1 MLCVTLG
8 RKRHAH
14 MIREHQFL
22 VEQGAELVELR
33 VDYVGR
39 AVDVGR
45 LIKDRPGPVVVTARR
60 REDGGRWMRSE
71 ADRLALLRTAIA
83 AGVEYVDL
91 EVDIADQIPRY
102 GKTKRIISYH
112 DFEETPDNLEELHA
126 AMAEEDAD
134 IVKIATMATSFED
147 NLRMMDLV
155 RNAKVPTIGICMG
168 EMGLITRIMGDRLGS
183 PFTYATFNKDKEMAP
198 GLLEWRELR
207 EMYRYDKIDDKTAW
221 FGVIGDPI
229 AHSYS
234 PLIHNAAFEEKG
246 INARYIPIRVP
257 KDDMHTFIRHAK
269 SMNISGL
276 SVTIPN
282 KESALGLCT
291 QAESSASGIGAVN
304 TMLFRDKEILGYNT
318 DYRAAMDCVE
328 EALGLERKD
337 PKSLDGQICMVLG
350 AGGVSRAIAYGLKLR
365 GADVYISSRTQERA
379 QILSAELGCRCVEW
393 TQRHEQKPVL
403 LVNATP
409 VGMHPDVDVSPYNES
424 KIYETMTVFDTI
436 YNPENTLLIKHALKC
451 KAKVITGVD
460 MFVRQA
466 AYQFKLFTGKDASAV
481 AMRKTIK
488 IATNPVKL
496 G

>member
-8 RKRHAH
+8 RKRHTH

-45 LIKDRPGPVVVTARR
+45 LIKDRPGPVVITARR

-71 ADRLALLRTAIA
+71 KDRLALLRTAIA
-83 AGVEYVDL
+83 SGVEYVDL

-102 GKTKRIISYH
+102 GTTKRIISYH
-112 DFEETPDNLEELHA
+112 DFDETPDNLEQLHA
-126 AMAEEDAD
+126 AMADEDAD
-134 IVKIATMATSFED
+134 IVKIATMATSFDD
-147 NLRMMDLV
+147 NLRMIEMV
-155 RNAKVPTIGICMG
+155 RNAKIPTIGICMG
-168 EMGLITRIMGDRLGS
+168 EMGLITRIMGDQLGS

-207 EMYRYDKIDDKTAW
+207 EIYRYNQIDAKTAW

-234 PLIHNAAFEEKG
+234 PLIHNAAFAEKE
-246 INARYIPIRVP
+246 INARYLPIRVP
-257 KDDMHTFIRHAK
+257 KDDMNTFVRHAK
-269 SMNISGL
+269 DMNISGL

-282 KESALGLCT
+282 KERAFELCT
-291 QAESSASGIGAVN
+291 QAESSAAGIGAVN
-304 TMLFRDKEILGYNT
+304 TLIFRDQEVLGYNT

-328 EALGLERKD
+328 ETLKLERKD
-337 PKSLDGQICMVLG
+337 TKSLAGDACVVLG
-350 AGGVSRAIAYGLKLR
+350 AGGVSRAIAYGLRLR
-365 GADVYISSRTQERA
+365 GADVYITSRTHERA
-379 QILSAELGCRCVEW
+379 QVLASELGCRCMEW
-393 TQRHEQKPVL
+393 TNRHDIKPIL

-409 VGMHPDVDVSPYNES
+409 VGMHPNVDASPYNENM
-424 KIYETMTVFDTI
+424 ITEYMTVFDTI
-436 YNPENTLLIKHALKC
+436 YNPENTLLIKHAIKRR
-451 KAKVITGVD
+451 AKVITGVD

-466 AYQFKLFTGKDASAV
+466 AYQFKLFTGQDASAMS
-481 AMRKTIK
+481 MRKTIK